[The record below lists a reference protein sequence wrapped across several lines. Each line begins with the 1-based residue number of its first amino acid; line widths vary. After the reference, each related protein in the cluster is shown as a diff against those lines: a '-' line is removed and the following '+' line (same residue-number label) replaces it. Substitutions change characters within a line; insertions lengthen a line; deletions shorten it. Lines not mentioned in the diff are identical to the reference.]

1 MNTFS
6 KIVLVAVSAIGMIG
20 STSAAPISAAGTSEL
35 AARGPNGVHNGWV
48 STFIQA
54 ALLRLTD
61 NQFTGYLLYAL
72 STCASDRVHFLTF
85 LSR

>member
-20 STSAAPISAAGTSEL
+20 STSAAPISVASSNEL
-35 AARGPNGVHNGWV
+35 AARGANGVHNGWV
-48 STFIQA
+48 STFMQT

-61 NQFTGYLLYAL
+61 DQPTGYLLYA
-72 STCASDRVHFLTF
+72 SSA
-85 LSR
+85 